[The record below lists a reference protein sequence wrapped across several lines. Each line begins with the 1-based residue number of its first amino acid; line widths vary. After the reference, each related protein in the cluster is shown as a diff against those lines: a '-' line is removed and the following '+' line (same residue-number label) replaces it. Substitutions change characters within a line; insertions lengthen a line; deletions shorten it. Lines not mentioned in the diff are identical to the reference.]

1 MATAGQN
8 GNDQTMAETTFAHD
22 VGIERK
28 LQEVIPG
35 LQKVQKVEESDFILV
50 FCPVVSR
57 AGTDIE
63 EAVKNLNTLPG
74 NKPAVL
80 VVIHHTFDP
89 ECVVPDSSRAVKR
102 DDTITVDCLFHE
114 DQELLQCSQ
123 NDKALSQVINWCY
136 PEAISERTPSKSPNQ
151 DHTVNQMSNHALLKY
166 FPLVVENTLGHDGIL
181 NEPPRK
187 HPTQDHTAK
196 KMLEQPVL
204 KHSTLITGNRFGH
217 AVGIE
222 RKLQE
227 VIPGLQK
234 VQKVDESDFILVF
247 CPIVSRAGTDIEAA
261 VKNLNTLA
269 GDKPAVLVV
278 LHHTFDPECVVP
290 DSSRAVKRDDTI
302 TVDCLFHEDQ
312 GFLQCRRNNEGFNSV
327 SEWIAQIFP
336 KTKKEIMSNVD
347 KKTEKNKQWDRSNQ
361 DHTAKKMWKQPVLKH
376 STLITG
382 NRFGHAVGIERKLQE
397 VIPGLQKV
405 QKVDESDFIL
415 VFCPIVS
422 RAGTD
427 IEAAVK
433 NLNTLAG
440 NKPALLVVLHHTF
453 DPECVVPDSSRAVK
467 RDDTITV
474 DCLFHEDQGLL
485 QCRRNNE
492 GFNSVSEWIA
502 QVFPKTKK
510 EIMSNVDKKTE
521 KNENTDRSTQDHTAN
536 QKVNDPVL
544 KHFTLITGK
553 TLGRA
558 VGIERKLQEVIPGLQ
573 KVQKVE
579 ESDFILVF
587 CTIVSEAGTDIEAA
601 VKNLNTLA
609 GNKPAVLV
617 VLHHTLD
624 PEYVVPDFSRAVKR
638 DDTITVDCPFHEDQG
653 FLQCSQNEKALSQ
666 VINWCYTEAIS
677 ERTPSKSPSQ
687 GLLQCSENDKALS
700 QVVNWCYT
708 EDILNTEPRKHPN
721 QDHTANQ
728 KVNDPVLKHFTL
740 ITRKTLG
747 HDAGIERKL
756 QEVIPGLQKVQK
768 VEESD
773 FILVFCPIVSR
784 AGIDIEAAVNM
795 LNNLAGDKPAV
806 LVVLHHT
813 FDPECVVPDFSRAVK
828 RDDTITVDCL
838 FHEDQGLLQCRKNNE
853 GFNSVSEWIAQV
865 DKKTE
870 KNENIDRSIETT
882 FGHDVG
888 IERKLQEVIPGLQK
902 VQKVEE
908 SDFILVFCPV
918 VSRAGTDIEEAVK
931 NLNTLRGNKPAVLVV
946 IHRTFDPECVVPDF
960 SGAVKRD
967 DTITV
972 DCLFHEDQGLL
983 QCSQNDK
990 ALSQVINWCYPEAI
1004 SERTPSKS
1012 PNQDHTVNQMSNHAL
1027 LKYFPLVVENTLG
1040 HDGILNEP
1048 PRKHPT
1054 QDHTAKKML
1063 EQPVLKHSTLITGN
1077 RFGHAVGIERK
1088 LQEVI
1093 PGLQKVQK
1101 VDESDFIL
1109 VFCPIVSRAGT
1120 DIEAAVKNLN
1130 TLAGDKPAVLVVLH
1144 HTFDPE
1150 CVVPDSSRAVK
1161 RDDTITVDC
1170 LFHEDQGFLQCR
1182 RNNEGFNSV
1191 SEWIAQIFPKT
1202 KKEIMSNVD
1211 KKPEK
1216 NENTDRSRR
1225 MFPNW
1230 MDRFNQPDNHTAKKM
1245 LEQPV
1250 LKHSTLITG
1259 NRFGHAVGIERKLQ
1273 EVIPGLQ
1280 KVQKV
1285 DESDFILVFC
1295 PIVSRAGTDIE
1306 AAVKNLNT
1314 LAGDKPAVLVVLHHT
1329 FDPECVVPDSSRAVK
1344 KETMITVDCLFHE
1357 DQGFLQCRRNNEGFN
1372 SVSEWIAQVFPKTK
1386 KEIMSNVDKKTEKN
1400 KQWDRSNQDH
1410 TAKKMWKQPVLKH
1423 STLITGN
1430 RFGHAV
1436 GIERK
1441 LQEVIPG
1448 LQKVQK
1454 VDESDFILVFCP
1466 IVSRAGTDI
1475 EAAVKNLNTLAGNK
1489 PALLVVLHHTFDPE
1503 CVVPDSSR
1511 AVKRDDTITVDC
1523 LFHEDQG
1530 LLQCRRNNEGF
1541 NSVSEWIAQVFPKTK
1556 KEIMSNV
1563 DKKTEKNENTDR
1575 SNQDHTA
1582 KKMLKQPV
1590 LKHSTL
1596 ITGKTLG
1603 HEVGIERKLQE
1614 VIPDL
1619 QKVQKVEESDFIL
1632 VFCPIVS
1639 RAGIEAAVKMLNTL
1653 AGNKPA
1659 LLVVLHHTFDPEY
1672 VVPDFCGAVKR
1683 DDTITVDCLFHED
1696 QGLLQC
1702 SQNDKAL
1709 SQIINWCYPEAILER
1724 TPSKSPNRD
1733 HTVNQMLNHALLKYF
1748 PLVVENTLGHDGI
1761 LNKPPRKHPICNL
1774 FPLDQD
1780 HTTKKMLKQPVLKHF
1795 TLITGKTFGHEVG
1808 IERKLQEVI
1817 PGLRDVQKVKESDF
1831 ILVFCTIVS
1840 RAGIDIE
1847 AAVKNLNTLAGN
1859 KPAVLVVLHHTFD
1872 PECVVPDSSRAVK
1885 RENTI
1890 TVDCLFHEDQGFLQC
1905 RRNNEGFNSVSEWIA
1920 QVFPKT
1926 KKEIMSNVSKLETF

>member
-1 MATAGQN
+1 MATVGEDIIETAALGRPFQLGMLYDCRKDAIVPGITLWDREQLQLNKDVFSQSSTEFTVTTSDTIEEKTKLLKVDGELKLSLVGGTVTVN
-8 GNDQTMAETTFAHD
+8 GAARYFNDTKKSFQQERLTLHYRVNTRFEQLTMNHLAQGKLDHCSVFDHD
-22 VGIERK
+22 VATHVVTAVLYGADAYFVFDREVNLSEDKTNVQGELQIALDKLKNICSVGAQVGLDMNENEKTTVKKFSCTFYGDFMLPSNPSTFEDAVKVYTDLPKMLGQKGEHAVPVKVWLFPLVKLNSRAAKLQRNITRVLIRAVESVIEALNIMEMKCGDLLQDTVAKSFSTFHKQVQDFQKFSFEYKRDFMTKLGSLLPEIRGGKSDINALSELLEAHEKSPFNTCDLQQWINVKEKKSKQVKTLLEQLSNLEAKVDDDIDEYVLDLNVENLVSFVFTCLQNSDNLLSKQKNYLNPSTMKNPSENTPDLHLHEKMWTSEELMRMRNNFQTFKNLITSNKSKSTIFIVQSVPPTSDCPSSCILVYENGCSDAIPFAPPSKPACPNIEGVTDNSITVTLSSTCAATLERK
-28 LQEVIPG
+28 LLYKMKQEDDWKSQSVHEDKITLKD
-35 LQKVQKVEESDFILV
+35 LQQGTDYEIKCGAVGKLDYMVESDV
-50 FCPVVSR
+50 
-57 AGTDIE
+57 
-63 EAVKNLNTLPG
+63 
-74 NKPAVL
+74 
-80 VVIHHTFDP
+80 
-89 ECVVPDSSRAVKR
+89 
-102 DDTITVDCLFHE
+102 TVTTTRSAAK
-114 DQELLQCSQ
+114 SQ
-123 NDKALSQVINWCY
+123 KDLKSTKSQ
-136 PEAISERTPSKSPNQ
+136 
-151 DHTVNQMSNHALLKY
+151 
-166 FPLVVENTLGHDGIL
+166 
-181 NEPPRK
+181 
-187 HPTQDHTAK
+187 
-196 KMLEQPVL
+196 
-204 KHSTLITGNRFGH
+204 
-217 AVGIE
+217 
-222 RKLQE
+222 
-227 VIPGLQK
+227 
-234 VQKVDESDFILVF
+234 
-247 CPIVSRAGTDIEAA
+247 
-261 VKNLNTLA
+261 
-269 GDKPAVLVV
+269 
-278 LHHTFDPECVVP
+278 
-290 DSSRAVKRDDTI
+290 
-302 TVDCLFHEDQ
+302 
-312 GFLQCRRNNEGFNSV
+312 
-327 SEWIAQIFP
+327 
-336 KTKKEIMSNVD
+336 
-347 KKTEKNKQWDRSNQ
+347 
-361 DHTAKKMWKQPVLKH
+361 
-376 STLITG
+376 
-382 NRFGHAVGIERKLQE
+382 
-397 VIPGLQKV
+397 
-405 QKVDESDFIL
+405 
-415 VFCPIVS
+415 
-422 RAGTD
+422 
-427 IEAAVK
+427 
-433 NLNTLAG
+433 
-440 NKPALLVVLHHTF
+440 
-453 DPECVVPDSSRAVK
+453 
-467 RDDTITV
+467 
-474 DCLFHEDQGLL
+474 
-485 QCRRNNE
+485 
-492 GFNSVSEWIA
+492 
-502 QVFPKTKK
+502 
-510 EIMSNVDKKTE
+510 
-521 KNENTDRSTQDHTAN
+521 STQH
-536 QKVNDPVL
+536 
-544 KHFTLITGK
+544 
-553 TLGRA
+553 
-558 VGIERKLQEVIPGLQ
+558 VG
-573 KVQKVE
+573 
-579 ESDFILVF
+579 D
-587 CTIVSEAGTDIEAA
+587 
-601 VKNLNTLA
+601 
-609 GNKPAVLV
+609 
-617 VLHHTLD
+617 
-624 PEYVVPDFSRAVKR
+624 
-638 DDTITVDCPFHEDQG
+638 
-653 FLQCSQNEKALSQ
+653 
-666 VINWCYTEAIS
+666 
-677 ERTPSKSPSQ
+677 
-687 GLLQCSENDKALS
+687 
-700 QVVNWCYT
+700 
-708 EDILNTEPRKHPN
+708 

>member
-1 MATAGQN
+1 MATVGEDIIETAALGRPFQLGMLYDCRKDAIVPGITLWDREQLQLNKDVFSQSSTEFTVTTSDTIEEKTKLLKVDGELKLSLVGGTVTVN
-8 GNDQTMAETTFAHD
+8 GAARYFNDTKKSFQQERLTLHYRVNTRFEQLTMNHLAQGKLDHCSVFDHD
-22 VGIERK
+22 VATHVVTAVLYGADAYFVFDREVNLSEDKTNVQGELQIALDKLKNICSVGAQVGLDMNENEKTTVKKFSCTFYGDFMLPSNPSTFEDAVKVYTDLPKMLGQKGEHAVPVKVWLFPLVKLNSRAAKLQRNITRVLIRAVESVIEALNIMEMKCGDLLQDTVAKSFSTFHKQVQDFQKFSFEYKRDFMTKLGSLLPEIRGGKSDINALSELLEAHEKSPFNTCDLQQWINVKEKKSKQVKTLLEQLSNLEAKVDDDIDEYVLDLNVENLVSFVFTCLQNSDNLLSKQKNYLNPSTMKNPSENTPDLHLHEKMWTSEELMRMRNNFQTFKNLITSNKSKSTIFIVQSVPPTSDCPSSCILVYENGCSDAIPFAPPSKPACPNIEGVTDNSITVTLSSTCAATLERK
-28 LQEVIPG
+28 LLYKMKQEDDWKSQSVHEDKITLKD
-35 LQKVQKVEESDFILV
+35 LQQGTDYEIKCGAVGKLDYMVESDV
-50 FCPVVSR
+50 
-57 AGTDIE
+57 
-63 EAVKNLNTLPG
+63 
-74 NKPAVL
+74 
-80 VVIHHTFDP
+80 
-89 ECVVPDSSRAVKR
+89 
-102 DDTITVDCLFHE
+102 TVTTTRSAAK
-114 DQELLQCSQ
+114 SQ
-123 NDKALSQVINWCY
+123 KDLKSTKSQ
-136 PEAISERTPSKSPNQ
+136 S
-151 DHTVNQMSNHALLKY
+151 
-166 FPLVVENTLGHDGIL
+166 
-181 NEPPRK
+181 
-187 HPTQDHTAK
+187 TQH
-196 KMLEQPVL
+196 
-204 KHSTLITGNRFGH
+204 
-217 AVGIE
+217 VG
-222 RKLQE
+222 
-227 VIPGLQK
+227 
-234 VQKVDESDFILVF
+234 
-247 CPIVSRAGTDIEAA
+247 A
-261 VKNLNTLA
+261 
-269 GDKPAVLVV
+269 
-278 LHHTFDPECVVP
+278 
-290 DSSRAVKRDDTI
+290 
-302 TVDCLFHEDQ
+302 
-312 GFLQCRRNNEGFNSV
+312 
-327 SEWIAQIFP
+327 
-336 KTKKEIMSNVD
+336 
-347 KKTEKNKQWDRSNQ
+347 
-361 DHTAKKMWKQPVLKH
+361 
-376 STLITG
+376 
-382 NRFGHAVGIERKLQE
+382 
-397 VIPGLQKV
+397 
-405 QKVDESDFIL
+405 
-415 VFCPIVS
+415 
-422 RAGTD
+422 
-427 IEAAVK
+427 
-433 NLNTLAG
+433 
-440 NKPALLVVLHHTF
+440 
-453 DPECVVPDSSRAVK
+453 
-467 RDDTITV
+467 
-474 DCLFHEDQGLL
+474 
-485 QCRRNNE
+485 
-492 GFNSVSEWIA
+492 
-502 QVFPKTKK
+502 
-510 EIMSNVDKKTE
+510 
-521 KNENTDRSTQDHTAN
+521 QDHTAN

-1211 KKPEK
+1211 KK
-1216 NENTDRSRR
+1216 
-1225 MFPNW
+1225 
-1230 MDRFNQPDNHTAKKM
+1230 
-1245 LEQPV
+1245 
-1250 LKHSTLITG
+1250 
-1259 NRFGHAVGIERKLQ
+1259 
-1273 EVIPGLQ
+1273 
-1280 KVQKV
+1280 
-1285 DESDFILVFC
+1285 
-1295 PIVSRAGTDIE
+1295 
-1306 AAVKNLNT
+1306 
-1314 LAGDKPAVLVVLHHT
+1314 
-1329 FDPECVVPDSSRAVK
+1329 
-1344 KETMITVDCLFHE
+1344 
-1357 DQGFLQCRRNNEGFN
+1357 
-1372 SVSEWIAQVFPKTK
+1372 
-1386 KEIMSNVDKKTEKN
+1386 TEKN

>member
-1 MATAGQN
+1 MATVGEDIIETAALGRPFQLGMLYDCRKDAIVPGITLWDREQLQLNKDVFSQSSTEFTVTTSDTIEEKTKLLKVDGELKLSLVGGTVTVN
-8 GNDQTMAETTFAHD
+8 GAARYFNDTKKSFQQERLTLHYRVNTRFEQLTMNHLAQGKLDHCSVFDHD
-22 VGIERK
+22 VATHVVTAVLYGADAYFVFDREVNLSEDKTNVQGELQIALDKLKNICSVGAQVGLDMNENEKTTVKKFSCTFYGDFMLPSNPSTFEDAVKVYTDLPKMLGQKGEHAVPVKVWLFPLVKLNSRAAKLQRNITRVLIRAVESVIEALNIMEMKCGDLLQDTVAKSFSTFHKQVQDFQKFSFEYKRDFMTKLGSLLPEIRGGKSDINALSELLEAHEKSPFNTCDLQQWINVKEKKSKQVKTLLEQLSNLEAKVDDDIDEYVLDLNVENLVSFVFTCLQNSDNLLSKQKNYLNPSTMKNPSENTPDLHLHEKMWTSEELMRMRNNFQTFKNLITSNKSKSTIFIVQSVPPTSDCPSSCILVYENGCSDAIPFAPPSKPACPNIEGVTDNSITVTLSSTCAATLERK
-28 LQEVIPG
+28 LLYKMKQEDDWKSQSVHEDKITLKD
-35 LQKVQKVEESDFILV
+35 LQQGTDYEIKCGAVGKLDYMVESDV
-50 FCPVVSR
+50 
-57 AGTDIE
+57 
-63 EAVKNLNTLPG
+63 
-74 NKPAVL
+74 
-80 VVIHHTFDP
+80 
-89 ECVVPDSSRAVKR
+89 
-102 DDTITVDCLFHE
+102 TVTTTRSAAK
-114 DQELLQCSQ
+114 SQ
-123 NDKALSQVINWCY
+123 KDLKSTKSQ
-136 PEAISERTPSKSPNQ
+136 S
-151 DHTVNQMSNHALLKY
+151 
-166 FPLVVENTLGHDGIL
+166 
-181 NEPPRK
+181 
-187 HPTQDHTAK
+187 TQH
-196 KMLEQPVL
+196 
-204 KHSTLITGNRFGH
+204 
-217 AVGIE
+217 VG
-222 RKLQE
+222 
-227 VIPGLQK
+227 
-234 VQKVDESDFILVF
+234 
-247 CPIVSRAGTDIEAA
+247 A
-261 VKNLNTLA
+261 
-269 GDKPAVLVV
+269 
-278 LHHTFDPECVVP
+278 
-290 DSSRAVKRDDTI
+290 
-302 TVDCLFHEDQ
+302 
-312 GFLQCRRNNEGFNSV
+312 
-327 SEWIAQIFP
+327 
-336 KTKKEIMSNVD
+336 
-347 KKTEKNKQWDRSNQ
+347 
-361 DHTAKKMWKQPVLKH
+361 
-376 STLITG
+376 
-382 NRFGHAVGIERKLQE
+382 
-397 VIPGLQKV
+397 
-405 QKVDESDFIL
+405 
-415 VFCPIVS
+415 
-422 RAGTD
+422 
-427 IEAAVK
+427 
-433 NLNTLAG
+433 
-440 NKPALLVVLHHTF
+440 
-453 DPECVVPDSSRAVK
+453 
-467 RDDTITV
+467 
-474 DCLFHEDQGLL
+474 
-485 QCRRNNE
+485 
-492 GFNSVSEWIA
+492 
-502 QVFPKTKK
+502 
-510 EIMSNVDKKTE
+510 
-521 KNENTDRSTQDHTAN
+521 QDHTAN

-1216 NENTDRSRR
+1216 NENTDRS
-1225 MFPNW
+1225 
-1230 MDRFNQPDNHTAKKM
+1230 
-1245 LEQPV
+1245 
-1250 LKHSTLITG
+1250 
-1259 NRFGHAVGIERKLQ
+1259 
-1273 EVIPGLQ
+1273 
-1280 KVQKV
+1280 
-1285 DESDFILVFC
+1285 
-1295 PIVSRAGTDIE
+1295 
-1306 AAVKNLNT
+1306 
-1314 LAGDKPAVLVVLHHT
+1314 
-1329 FDPECVVPDSSRAVK
+1329 
-1344 KETMITVDCLFHE
+1344 
-1357 DQGFLQCRRNNEGFN
+1357 
-1372 SVSEWIAQVFPKTK
+1372 
-1386 KEIMSNVDKKTEKN
+1386 
-1400 KQWDRSNQDH
+1400 NQDH

>member
-1 MATAGQN
+1 MATVGEDIIETAALGRPFQLGMLYDCRKDAIVPGITLWDREQLQLNKDVFSQSSTEFTVTTSDTIEEKTKLLKVDGELKLSLVGGTVTVN
-8 GNDQTMAETTFAHD
+8 GAARYFNDTKKSFQQERLTLHYRVNTRFEQLTMNHLAQGKLDHCSVFDHD
-22 VGIERK
+22 VATHVVTAVLYGADAYFVFDREVNLSEDKTNVQGELQIALDKLKNICSVGAQVGLDMNENEKTTVKKFSCTFYGDFMLPSNPSTFEDAVKVYTDLPKMLGQKGEHAVPVKVWLFPLVKLNSRAAKLQRNITRVLIRAVESVIEALNIMEMKCGDLLQDTVAKSFSTFHKQVQDFQKFSFEYKRDFMTKLGSLLPEIRGGKSDINALSELLEAHEKSPFNTCDLQQWINVKEKKSKQVKTLLEQLSNLEAKVDDDIDEYVLDLNVENLVSFVFTCLQNSDNLLSKQKNYLNPSTMKNPSENTPDLHLHEKMWTSEELMRMRNNFQTFKNLITSNKSKSTIFIVQSVPPTSDCPSSCILVYENGCSDAIPFAPPSKPACPNIEGVTDNSITVTLSSTCAATLERK
-28 LQEVIPG
+28 LLYKMKQEDDWKSQSVHEDKITLKD
-35 LQKVQKVEESDFILV
+35 LQQGTDYEIKCGAVGKLDYMVESDV
-50 FCPVVSR
+50 
-57 AGTDIE
+57 
-63 EAVKNLNTLPG
+63 
-74 NKPAVL
+74 
-80 VVIHHTFDP
+80 
-89 ECVVPDSSRAVKR
+89 
-102 DDTITVDCLFHE
+102 TVTTTRSAAK
-114 DQELLQCSQ
+114 SQ
-123 NDKALSQVINWCY
+123 KDLKSTKSQ
-136 PEAISERTPSKSPNQ
+136 S
-151 DHTVNQMSNHALLKY
+151 
-166 FPLVVENTLGHDGIL
+166 
-181 NEPPRK
+181 
-187 HPTQDHTAK
+187 TQH
-196 KMLEQPVL
+196 
-204 KHSTLITGNRFGH
+204 
-217 AVGIE
+217 VG
-222 RKLQE
+222 
-227 VIPGLQK
+227 
-234 VQKVDESDFILVF
+234 
-247 CPIVSRAGTDIEAA
+247 A
-261 VKNLNTLA
+261 
-269 GDKPAVLVV
+269 
-278 LHHTFDPECVVP
+278 
-290 DSSRAVKRDDTI
+290 
-302 TVDCLFHEDQ
+302 
-312 GFLQCRRNNEGFNSV
+312 
-327 SEWIAQIFP
+327 
-336 KTKKEIMSNVD
+336 
-347 KKTEKNKQWDRSNQ
+347 
-361 DHTAKKMWKQPVLKH
+361 
-376 STLITG
+376 
-382 NRFGHAVGIERKLQE
+382 
-397 VIPGLQKV
+397 
-405 QKVDESDFIL
+405 
-415 VFCPIVS
+415 
-422 RAGTD
+422 
-427 IEAAVK
+427 
-433 NLNTLAG
+433 
-440 NKPALLVVLHHTF
+440 
-453 DPECVVPDSSRAVK
+453 
-467 RDDTITV
+467 
-474 DCLFHEDQGLL
+474 
-485 QCRRNNE
+485 
-492 GFNSVSEWIA
+492 
-502 QVFPKTKK
+502 
-510 EIMSNVDKKTE
+510 
-521 KNENTDRSTQDHTAN
+521 QDHTAN

-870 KNENIDRSIETT
+870 KNENIDRS
-882 FGHDVG
+882 
-888 IERKLQEVIPGLQK
+888 
-902 VQKVEE
+902 
-908 SDFILVFCPV
+908 
-918 VSRAGTDIEEAVK
+918 
-931 NLNTLRGNKPAVLVV
+931 
-946 IHRTFDPECVVPDF
+946 
-960 SGAVKRD
+960 
-967 DTITV
+967 
-972 DCLFHEDQGLL
+972 
-983 QCSQNDK
+983 
-990 ALSQVINWCYPEAI
+990 
-1004 SERTPSKS
+1004 
-1012 PNQDHTVNQMSNHAL
+1012 
-1027 LKYFPLVVENTLG
+1027 
-1040 HDGILNEP
+1040 
-1048 PRKHPT
+1048 T

>member
-521 KNENTDRSTQDHTAN
+521 KNENTDRSNQYHTAKKMLE
-536 QKVNDPVL
+536 QPVL
-544 KHFTLITGK
+544 KHSTLITGK
-553 TLGRA
+553 TLGHE

-573 KVQKVE
+573 KVQKVD

-587 CTIVSEAGTDIEAA
+587 CTIVSRAGIDIEAA
-601 VKNLNTLA
+601 VKNLNTLP
-609 GNKPAVLV
+609 GN
-617 VLHHTLD
+617 
-624 PEYVVPDFSRAVKR
+624 
-638 DDTITVDCPFHEDQG
+638 
-653 FLQCSQNEKALSQ
+653 
-666 VINWCYTEAIS
+666 
-677 ERTPSKSPSQ
+677 
-687 GLLQCSENDKALS
+687 
-700 QVVNWCYT
+700 
-708 EDILNTEPRKHPN
+708 
-721 QDHTANQ
+721 
-728 KVNDPVLKHFTL
+728 
-740 ITRKTLG
+740 
-747 HDAGIERKL
+747 
-756 QEVIPGLQKVQK
+756 
-768 VEESD
+768 
-773 FILVFCPIVSR
+773 
-784 AGIDIEAAVNM
+784 
-795 LNNLAGDKPAV
+795 KPAV

-813 FDPECVVPDFSRAVK
+813 FDPECVVPDSSRAVK
-828 RDDTITVDCL
+828 KENMITVDCL
-838 FHEDQGLLQCRKNNE
+838 FHEDQGLLRCRRNNE
-853 GFNSVSEWIAQV
+853 GFNSVSEWIAQIFPKTKKEIMPND

-870 KNENIDRSIETT
+870 MKEFFDRTK
-882 FGHDVG
+882 
-888 IERKLQEVIPGLQK
+888 RQ
-902 VQKVEE
+902 
-908 SDFILVFCPV
+908 
-918 VSRAGTDIEEAVK
+918 VSSWMDRF
-931 NLNTLRGNKPAVLVV
+931 NQ
-946 IHRTFDPECVVPDF
+946 PD
-960 SGAVKRD
+960 
-967 DTITV
+967 
-972 DCLFHEDQGLL
+972 
-983 QCSQNDK
+983 
-990 ALSQVINWCYPEAI
+990 
-1004 SERTPSKS
+1004 
-1012 PNQDHTVNQMSNHAL
+1012 
-1027 LKYFPLVVENTLG
+1027 
-1040 HDGILNEP
+1040 
-1048 PRKHPT
+1048 T

>member
-1 MATAGQN
+1 MATVGEDIIETAALGRPFQLGMLYDCRKDAIVPGITLWDREQLQLNKDVFSQSSTEFTVTTSDTIEEKTKLLKVDGELKLSLVGGTVTVN
-8 GNDQTMAETTFAHD
+8 GAARYFNDTKKSFQQERLTLHYRVNTRFEQLTMNHLAQGKLDHCSVFDHD
-22 VGIERK
+22 VATHVVTAVLYGADAYFVFDREVNLSEDKTNVQGELQIALDKLKNICSVGAQVGLDMNENEKTTVKKFSCTFYGDFMLPSNPSTFEDAVKVYTDLPKMLGQKGEHAVPVKVWLFPLVKLNSRAAKLQRNITRVLIRAVESVIEALNIMEMKCGDLLQDTVAKSFSTFHKQVQDFQKFSFEYKRDFMTKLGSLLPEIRGGKSDINALSELLEAHEKSPFNTCDLQQWINVKEKKSKQVKTLLEQLSNLEAKVDDDIDEYVLDLNVENLVSFVFTCLQNSDNLLSKQKNYLNPSTMKNPSENTPDLHLHEKMWTSEELMRMRNNFQTFKNLITSNKSKSTIFIVQSVPPTSDCPSSCILVYENGCSDAIPFAPPSKPACPNIEGVTDNSITVTLSSTCAATLERK
-28 LQEVIPG
+28 LLYKMKQEDDWKSQSVHEDKITLKD
-35 LQKVQKVEESDFILV
+35 LQQGTDYEIKCGAVGKLDYMVESDV
-50 FCPVVSR
+50 
-57 AGTDIE
+57 
-63 EAVKNLNTLPG
+63 
-74 NKPAVL
+74 
-80 VVIHHTFDP
+80 
-89 ECVVPDSSRAVKR
+89 
-102 DDTITVDCLFHE
+102 TVTTTRSAAK
-114 DQELLQCSQ
+114 SQ
-123 NDKALSQVINWCY
+123 KDLKSTKSQ
-136 PEAISERTPSKSPNQ
+136 S
-151 DHTVNQMSNHALLKY
+151 
-166 FPLVVENTLGHDGIL
+166 
-181 NEPPRK
+181 
-187 HPTQDHTAK
+187 TQH
-196 KMLEQPVL
+196 
-204 KHSTLITGNRFGH
+204 
-217 AVGIE
+217 VG
-222 RKLQE
+222 
-227 VIPGLQK
+227 
-234 VQKVDESDFILVF
+234 
-247 CPIVSRAGTDIEAA
+247 A
-261 VKNLNTLA
+261 
-269 GDKPAVLVV
+269 
-278 LHHTFDPECVVP
+278 
-290 DSSRAVKRDDTI
+290 
-302 TVDCLFHEDQ
+302 
-312 GFLQCRRNNEGFNSV
+312 
-327 SEWIAQIFP
+327 
-336 KTKKEIMSNVD
+336 
-347 KKTEKNKQWDRSNQ
+347 
-361 DHTAKKMWKQPVLKH
+361 
-376 STLITG
+376 
-382 NRFGHAVGIERKLQE
+382 
-397 VIPGLQKV
+397 
-405 QKVDESDFIL
+405 
-415 VFCPIVS
+415 
-422 RAGTD
+422 
-427 IEAAVK
+427 
-433 NLNTLAG
+433 
-440 NKPALLVVLHHTF
+440 
-453 DPECVVPDSSRAVK
+453 
-467 RDDTITV
+467 
-474 DCLFHEDQGLL
+474 
-485 QCRRNNE
+485 
-492 GFNSVSEWIA
+492 
-502 QVFPKTKK
+502 
-510 EIMSNVDKKTE
+510 
-521 KNENTDRSTQDHTAN
+521 QDHTAN

-601 VKNLNTLA
+601 VKNLNT
-609 GNKPAVLV
+609 
-617 VLHHTLD
+617 
-624 PEYVVPDFSRAVKR
+624 
-638 DDTITVDCPFHEDQG
+638 
-653 FLQCSQNEKALSQ
+653 
-666 VINWCYTEAIS
+666 
-677 ERTPSKSPSQ
+677 
-687 GLLQCSENDKALS
+687 
-700 QVVNWCYT
+700 
-708 EDILNTEPRKHPN
+708 
-721 QDHTANQ
+721 
-728 KVNDPVLKHFTL
+728 
-740 ITRKTLG
+740 
-747 HDAGIERKL
+747 
-756 QEVIPGLQKVQK
+756 
-768 VEESD
+768 
-773 FILVFCPIVSR
+773 
-784 AGIDIEAAVNM
+784 
-795 LNNLAGDKPAV
+795 LAGDKPAV

>member
-1 MATAGQN
+1 MATVGEDIIETAALGRPFQLGMLYDCRKDAIVPGITLWDREQLQLNKDVFSQSSTEFTVTTSDTIEEKTKLLKVDGELKLSLVGGTVTVN
-8 GNDQTMAETTFAHD
+8 GAARYFNDTKKSFQQERLTLHYRVNTRFEQLTMNHLAQGKLDHCSVFDHD
-22 VGIERK
+22 VATHVVTAVLYGADAYFVFDREVNLSEDKTNVQGELQIALDKLKNICSVGAQVGLDMNENEKTTVKKFSCTFYGDFMLPSNPSTFEDAVKVYTDLPKMLGQKGEHAVPVKVWLFPLVKLNSRAAKLQRNITRVLIRAVESVIEALNIMEMKCGDLLQDTVAKSFSTFHKQVQDFQKFSFEYKRDFMTKLGSLLPEIRGGKSDINALSELLEAHEKSPFNTCDLQQWINVKEKKSKQVKTLLEQLSNLEAKVDDDIDEYVLDLNVENLVSFVFTCLQNSDNLLSKQKNYLNPSTMKNPSENTPDLHLHEKMWTSEELMRMRNNFQTFKNLITSNKSKSTIFIVQSVPPTSDCPSSCILVYENGCSDAIPFAPPSKPACPNIEGVTDNSITVTLSSTCAATLERK
-28 LQEVIPG
+28 LLYKMKQEDDWKSQSVHEDKITLKD
-35 LQKVQKVEESDFILV
+35 LQQGTDYEIKCGAVGKLDYMVESDV
-50 FCPVVSR
+50 
-57 AGTDIE
+57 
-63 EAVKNLNTLPG
+63 
-74 NKPAVL
+74 
-80 VVIHHTFDP
+80 
-89 ECVVPDSSRAVKR
+89 
-102 DDTITVDCLFHE
+102 TVTTTRSAAK
-114 DQELLQCSQ
+114 SQ
-123 NDKALSQVINWCY
+123 KDLKSTKSQ
-136 PEAISERTPSKSPNQ
+136 S
-151 DHTVNQMSNHALLKY
+151 
-166 FPLVVENTLGHDGIL
+166 
-181 NEPPRK
+181 
-187 HPTQDHTAK
+187 TQH
-196 KMLEQPVL
+196 
-204 KHSTLITGNRFGH
+204 
-217 AVGIE
+217 VG
-222 RKLQE
+222 
-227 VIPGLQK
+227 
-234 VQKVDESDFILVF
+234 
-247 CPIVSRAGTDIEAA
+247 A
-261 VKNLNTLA
+261 
-269 GDKPAVLVV
+269 
-278 LHHTFDPECVVP
+278 
-290 DSSRAVKRDDTI
+290 
-302 TVDCLFHEDQ
+302 
-312 GFLQCRRNNEGFNSV
+312 
-327 SEWIAQIFP
+327 
-336 KTKKEIMSNVD
+336 
-347 KKTEKNKQWDRSNQ
+347 
-361 DHTAKKMWKQPVLKH
+361 
-376 STLITG
+376 
-382 NRFGHAVGIERKLQE
+382 
-397 VIPGLQKV
+397 
-405 QKVDESDFIL
+405 
-415 VFCPIVS
+415 
-422 RAGTD
+422 
-427 IEAAVK
+427 
-433 NLNTLAG
+433 
-440 NKPALLVVLHHTF
+440 
-453 DPECVVPDSSRAVK
+453 
-467 RDDTITV
+467 
-474 DCLFHEDQGLL
+474 
-485 QCRRNNE
+485 
-492 GFNSVSEWIA
+492 
-502 QVFPKTKK
+502 
-510 EIMSNVDKKTE
+510 
-521 KNENTDRSTQDHTAN
+521 QDHTAN

-870 KNENIDRSIETT
+870 KNENI
-882 FGHDVG
+882 
-888 IERKLQEVIPGLQK
+888 
-902 VQKVEE
+902 
-908 SDFILVFCPV
+908 
-918 VSRAGTDIEEAVK
+918 
-931 NLNTLRGNKPAVLVV
+931 
-946 IHRTFDPECVVPDF
+946 
-960 SGAVKRD
+960 
-967 DTITV
+967 
-972 DCLFHEDQGLL
+972 
-983 QCSQNDK
+983 
-990 ALSQVINWCYPEAI
+990 
-1004 SERTPSKS
+1004 
-1012 PNQDHTVNQMSNHAL
+1012 
-1027 LKYFPLVVENTLG
+1027 
-1040 HDGILNEP
+1040 
-1048 PRKHPT
+1048 
-1054 QDHTAKKML
+1054 
-1063 EQPVLKHSTLITGN
+1063 
-1077 RFGHAVGIERK
+1077 
-1088 LQEVI
+1088 
-1093 PGLQKVQK
+1093 
-1101 VDESDFIL
+1101 
-1109 VFCPIVSRAGT
+1109 
-1120 DIEAAVKNLN
+1120 
-1130 TLAGDKPAVLVVLH
+1130 
-1144 HTFDPE
+1144 
-1150 CVVPDSSRAVK
+1150 
-1161 RDDTITVDC
+1161 
-1170 LFHEDQGFLQCR
+1170 
-1182 RNNEGFNSV
+1182 
-1191 SEWIAQIFPKT
+1191 
-1202 KKEIMSNVD
+1202 
-1211 KKPEK
+1211 
-1216 NENTDRSRR
+1216 DRSRR

>member
-1 MATAGQN
+1 MATVGEDIIETAALGRPFQLGMLYDCRKDAIVPGITLWDREQLQLNKDVFSQSSTEFTVTTSDTIEEKTKLLKVDGELKLSLVGGTVTVN
-8 GNDQTMAETTFAHD
+8 GAARYFNDTKKSFQQERLTLHYRVNTRFEQLTMNHLAQGKLDHCSVFDHD
-22 VGIERK
+22 VATHVVTAVLYGADAYFVFDREVNLSEDKTNVQGELQIALDKLKNICSVGAQVGLDMNENEKTTVKKFSCTFYGDFMLPSNPSTFEDAVKVYTDLPKMLGQKGEHAVPVKVWLFPLVKLNSRAAKLQRNITRVLIRAVESVIEALNIMEMKCGDLLQDTVAKSFSTFHKQVQDFQKFSFEYKRDFMTKLGSLLPEIRGGKSDINALSELLEAHEKSPFNTCDLQQWINVKEKKSKQVKTLLEQLSNLEAKVDDDIDEYVLDLNVENLVSFVFTCLQNSDNLLSKQKNYLNPSTMKNPSENTPDLHLHEKMWTSEELMRMRNNFQTFKNLITSNKSKSTIFIVQSVPPTSDCPSSCILVYENGCSDAIPFAPPSKPACPNIEGVTDNSITVTLSSTCAATLERK
-28 LQEVIPG
+28 LLYKMKQEDDWKSQSVHEDKITLKD
-35 LQKVQKVEESDFILV
+35 LQQGTDYEIKCGAVGKLDYMVESDV
-50 FCPVVSR
+50 
-57 AGTDIE
+57 
-63 EAVKNLNTLPG
+63 
-74 NKPAVL
+74 
-80 VVIHHTFDP
+80 
-89 ECVVPDSSRAVKR
+89 
-102 DDTITVDCLFHE
+102 TVTTTRSAAK
-114 DQELLQCSQ
+114 SQ
-123 NDKALSQVINWCY
+123 KDLKSTKSQ
-136 PEAISERTPSKSPNQ
+136 S
-151 DHTVNQMSNHALLKY
+151 
-166 FPLVVENTLGHDGIL
+166 
-181 NEPPRK
+181 
-187 HPTQDHTAK
+187 TQH
-196 KMLEQPVL
+196 
-204 KHSTLITGNRFGH
+204 
-217 AVGIE
+217 VG
-222 RKLQE
+222 
-227 VIPGLQK
+227 
-234 VQKVDESDFILVF
+234 
-247 CPIVSRAGTDIEAA
+247 A
-261 VKNLNTLA
+261 
-269 GDKPAVLVV
+269 
-278 LHHTFDPECVVP
+278 
-290 DSSRAVKRDDTI
+290 
-302 TVDCLFHEDQ
+302 
-312 GFLQCRRNNEGFNSV
+312 
-327 SEWIAQIFP
+327 
-336 KTKKEIMSNVD
+336 
-347 KKTEKNKQWDRSNQ
+347 
-361 DHTAKKMWKQPVLKH
+361 
-376 STLITG
+376 
-382 NRFGHAVGIERKLQE
+382 
-397 VIPGLQKV
+397 
-405 QKVDESDFIL
+405 
-415 VFCPIVS
+415 
-422 RAGTD
+422 
-427 IEAAVK
+427 
-433 NLNTLAG
+433 
-440 NKPALLVVLHHTF
+440 
-453 DPECVVPDSSRAVK
+453 
-467 RDDTITV
+467 
-474 DCLFHEDQGLL
+474 
-485 QCRRNNE
+485 
-492 GFNSVSEWIA
+492 
-502 QVFPKTKK
+502 
-510 EIMSNVDKKTE
+510 
-521 KNENTDRSTQDHTAN
+521 QDHTAN

-1575 SNQDHTA
+1575 SNQYHTA
-1582 KKMLKQPV
+1582 KKMLEQPV

-1614 VIPDL
+1614 VIPGL
-1619 QKVQKVEESDFIL
+1619 QKVQKVD
-1632 VFCPIVS
+1632 
-1639 RAGIEAAVKMLNTL
+1639 
-1653 AGNKPA
+1653 
-1659 LLVVLHHTFDPEY
+1659 
-1672 VVPDFCGAVKR
+1672 
-1683 DDTITVDCLFHED
+1683 
-1696 QGLLQC
+1696 
-1702 SQNDKAL
+1702 
-1709 SQIINWCYPEAILER
+1709 
-1724 TPSKSPNRD
+1724 
-1733 HTVNQMLNHALLKYF
+1733 
-1748 PLVVENTLGHDGI
+1748 
-1761 LNKPPRKHPICNL
+1761 
-1774 FPLDQD
+1774 
-1780 HTTKKMLKQPVLKHF
+1780 
-1795 TLITGKTFGHEVG
+1795 
-1808 IERKLQEVI
+1808 
-1817 PGLRDVQKVKESDF
+1817 ESDF

-1847 AAVKNLNTLAGN
+1847 AAVKNLNTLPGN

-1885 RENTI
+1885 KENMI
-1890 TVDCLFHEDQGFLQC
+1890 TVDCLFHEDQGLLRC

-1920 QVFPKT
+1920 QVDKKT
-1926 KKEIMSNVSKLETF
+1926 EMKEFFDRSKRQVCSWMDRFNQPDKKRKHDDESREGHVLPGPSPRP

>member
-1 MATAGQN
+1 MATVGEDIIETAALGRPFQLGMLYDCRKDAIVPGITLWDREQLQLNKDVFSQSSTEFTVTTSDTIEEKTKLLKVDGELKLSLVGGTVTVN
-8 GNDQTMAETTFAHD
+8 GAARYFNDTKKSFQQERLTLHYRVNTRFEQLTMNHLAQGKLDHCSVFDHD
-22 VGIERK
+22 VATHVVTAVLYGADAYFVFDREVNLSEDKTNVQGELQIALDKLKNICSVGAQVGLDMNENEKTTVKKFSCTFYGDFMLPSNPSTFEDAVKVYTDLPKMLGQKGEHAVPVKVWLFPLVKLNSRAAKLQRNITRVLIRAVESVIEALNIMEMKCGDLLQDTVAKSFSTFHKQVQDFQKFSFEYKRDFMTKLGSLLPEIRGGKSDINALSELLEAHEKSPFNTCDLQQWINVKEKKSKQVKTLLEQLSNLEAKVDDDIDEYVLDLNVENLVSFVFTCLQNSDNLLSKQKNYLNPSTMKNPSENTPDLHLHEKMWTSEELMRMRNNFQTFKNLITSNKSKSTIFIVQSVPPTSDCPSSCILVYENGCSDAIPFAPPSKPACPNIEGVTDNSITVTLSSTCAATLERK
-28 LQEVIPG
+28 LLYKMKQEDDWKSQSVHEDKITLKD
-35 LQKVQKVEESDFILV
+35 LQQGTDYEIKCGAVGKLDYMVESDV
-50 FCPVVSR
+50 
-57 AGTDIE
+57 
-63 EAVKNLNTLPG
+63 
-74 NKPAVL
+74 
-80 VVIHHTFDP
+80 
-89 ECVVPDSSRAVKR
+89 
-102 DDTITVDCLFHE
+102 TVTTTRSAAK
-114 DQELLQCSQ
+114 SQ
-123 NDKALSQVINWCY
+123 KDLKSTKSQ
-136 PEAISERTPSKSPNQ
+136 S
-151 DHTVNQMSNHALLKY
+151 
-166 FPLVVENTLGHDGIL
+166 
-181 NEPPRK
+181 
-187 HPTQDHTAK
+187 TQH
-196 KMLEQPVL
+196 
-204 KHSTLITGNRFGH
+204 
-217 AVGIE
+217 VG
-222 RKLQE
+222 
-227 VIPGLQK
+227 
-234 VQKVDESDFILVF
+234 
-247 CPIVSRAGTDIEAA
+247 A
-261 VKNLNTLA
+261 
-269 GDKPAVLVV
+269 
-278 LHHTFDPECVVP
+278 
-290 DSSRAVKRDDTI
+290 
-302 TVDCLFHEDQ
+302 
-312 GFLQCRRNNEGFNSV
+312 
-327 SEWIAQIFP
+327 
-336 KTKKEIMSNVD
+336 
-347 KKTEKNKQWDRSNQ
+347 
-361 DHTAKKMWKQPVLKH
+361 
-376 STLITG
+376 
-382 NRFGHAVGIERKLQE
+382 
-397 VIPGLQKV
+397 
-405 QKVDESDFIL
+405 
-415 VFCPIVS
+415 
-422 RAGTD
+422 
-427 IEAAVK
+427 
-433 NLNTLAG
+433 
-440 NKPALLVVLHHTF
+440 
-453 DPECVVPDSSRAVK
+453 
-467 RDDTITV
+467 
-474 DCLFHEDQGLL
+474 
-485 QCRRNNE
+485 
-492 GFNSVSEWIA
+492 
-502 QVFPKTKK
+502 
-510 EIMSNVDKKTE
+510 
-521 KNENTDRSTQDHTAN
+521 QDHTAN

-1211 KKPEK
+1211 KK
-1216 NENTDRSRR
+1216 
-1225 MFPNW
+1225 
-1230 MDRFNQPDNHTAKKM
+1230 
-1245 LEQPV
+1245 
-1250 LKHSTLITG
+1250 
-1259 NRFGHAVGIERKLQ
+1259 
-1273 EVIPGLQ
+1273 
-1280 KVQKV
+1280 
-1285 DESDFILVFC
+1285 
-1295 PIVSRAGTDIE
+1295 
-1306 AAVKNLNT
+1306 
-1314 LAGDKPAVLVVLHHT
+1314 
-1329 FDPECVVPDSSRAVK
+1329 
-1344 KETMITVDCLFHE
+1344 
-1357 DQGFLQCRRNNEGFN
+1357 
-1372 SVSEWIAQVFPKTK
+1372 
-1386 KEIMSNVDKKTEKN
+1386 
-1400 KQWDRSNQDH
+1400 
-1410 TAKKMWKQPVLKH
+1410 
-1423 STLITGN
+1423 
-1430 RFGHAV
+1430 
-1436 GIERK
+1436 
-1441 LQEVIPG
+1441 
-1448 LQKVQK
+1448 
-1454 VDESDFILVFCP
+1454 
-1466 IVSRAGTDI
+1466 
-1475 EAAVKNLNTLAGNK
+1475 
-1489 PALLVVLHHTFDPE
+1489 
-1503 CVVPDSSR
+1503 
-1511 AVKRDDTITVDC
+1511 
-1523 LFHEDQG
+1523 
-1530 LLQCRRNNEGF
+1530 
-1541 NSVSEWIAQVFPKTK
+1541 
-1556 KEIMSNV
+1556 
-1563 DKKTEKNENTDR
+1563 TEKNENTDR